1 MFNKELSHKYLNE
14 IEENLNSLK
23 KNKFLKK
30 LKRNLSLLLIPLF
43 VIYITFSLNRSE
55 VNILNFQTFSFT
67 LIFLVKAF
75 LISPIFILSKSSIFH
90 FLKILLGQK
99 SSYKDSIK
107 SVLFASSLD
116 VFTPAKIND
125 FARLKGEK
133 NKKFA
138 LYAIFIERL
147 LDISTLCIF
156 LFFKNY
162 IYILIFIFTA
172 LLLSSNFL
180 FVYSESNNSL
190 FYNIKLASISIIIS
204 FSHWLIAFK
213 LFQTSF
219 EVVLNSLRLNSISDI
234 MQNITITKFSLVT
247 ILGVLPISIGGIG
260 IREAAAIK
268 VFEKIDPSVVFASAI
283 IYGLAISGSLSLL
296 GILFV
301 NINNKR
307 IIHK

>member
-1 MFNKELSHKYLNE
+1 MFNKKLSLKYLSQ
-14 IEENLNSLK
+14 IEKNLDFLK

-30 LKRNLSLLLIPLF
+30 FKRNLSLLLIPLF
-43 VIYITFSLNRSE
+43 VIYIAFSLNRSE

-67 LIFLVKAF
+67 LIFLLKAF

-99 SSYKDSIK
+99 SSLKNSIK

-125 FARLKGEK
+125 FARLKGEE
-133 NKKFA
+133 NRKFA
-138 LYAIFIERL
+138 LYAILIERL

-162 IYILIFIFTA
+162 IFILIFIFTA
-172 LLLSSNFL
+172 LLVSSNFL
-180 FVYSESNNSL
+180 IVYGHSNNSL
-190 FYNIKLASISIIIS
+190 FYNIKLASSSIIIS

-234 MQNITITKFSLVT
+234 MQNITISKFSLVT

-301 NINNKR
+301 NINNK
-307 IIHK
+307 KNYS